1 MTKFRS
7 IFLTI
12 LFTLSISIFGQSAEM
27 NPDAA
32 KLYNEG
38 NSLVKAGQYNEAL
51 GKYDQ
56 ALAIEPNVKMYYQK
70 SVAQKKLRK
79 FKDAEQTLLKGIELD
94 PNFISSYT
102 GLGTTYYSLKEY
114 GKAIDNFNKYIEKSD
129 NPKQNKKIQKYVGL
143 SYTQLG
149 QASKA
154 DGNYEEAVGHLLE
167 ATKNYEYDAA
177 YLSLAEIYN
186 ELGKYDEALQAA
198 DKAINVRKKIAKGA
212 PYYYKGLAFKG
223 LGNKEKAKENFTI
236 AAKDKQYKNSANY
249 ELKNL
254 K

>member
-1 MTKFRS
+1 MNKLKF
-7 IFLTI
+7 
-12 LFTLSISIFGQSAEM
+12 LFAVVLLLLSSSLIAQGTDM

-32 KLYNEG
+32 LLYNEG
-38 NSLVKAGQYNEAL
+38 NSLVKSGQYSAAVE
-51 GKYDQ
+51 KYDA
-56 ALAIEPNVKMYYQK
+56 ALAVEPHVNTYYQK
-70 SVAQKKLRK
+70 SVALKKLRK
-79 FKDAEQTLLKGIELD
+79 FTDAEVALTKCIELD
-94 PNFISSYT
+94 PDFITAYS

-114 GKAIDNFNKYIEKSD
+114 GKAVDNFNKYLEKSD
-129 NPKQNKKIQKYVGL
+129 NEKQNIKIKKFVGL

-149 QASKA
+149 QASKS
-154 DGNYEEAVGHLLE
+154 DGKHEEAIGYLLE

-186 ELGKYDEALQAA
+186 DLAKYEKALEAA
-198 DKAINVRKKIAKGA
+198 DKAINVRDKSSKGA

-223 LGNKEKAKENFTI
+223 LGDKDKAKENFTI
-236 AAKDKQYKNSANY
+236 AAKDNQYKNNANY

>member
-1 MTKFRS
+1 MNKLKF
-7 IFLTI
+7 
-12 LFTLSISIFGQSAEM
+12 LFAVVLLLLASALLAQGTDM

-32 KLYNEG
+32 LLYNEG
-38 NSLVKAGQYNEAL
+38 NSLVKSGQYSAAVE
-51 GKYDQ
+51 KYDAATAVQ
-56 ALAIEPNVKMYYQK
+56 PHVNIYYQK
-70 SVAQKKLRK
+70 SVALKKLRK
-79 FKDAEQTLLKGIELD
+79 FNDSEVALTKCIELD
-94 PNFISSYT
+94 PDFITAYS

-114 GKAIDNFNKYIEKSD
+114 GKAVDNFNKYLEKSD
-129 NPKQNKKIQKYVGL
+129 NEKQNEKIKKFVGL

-154 DGNYEEAVGHLLE
+154 DGKHEEAIGYLLE

-186 ELGKYDEALQAA
+186 DLAQYEKALEAA
-198 DKAINVRKKIAKGA
+198 DKAINVRDKISKGA

-223 LGNKEKAKENFTI
+223 LGDKDKAKENFTI
-236 AAKDKQYKNSANY
+236 AAKDNQYKNNANY